1 MRHLFFWLLG
11 LAGGLL
17 WGCDALPGAP
27 SLEGRPPVVSELSFT
42 PDSVDFN
49 TLPPAQIQGDTA
61 FIPLSIAVRAH
72 DPDGQV
78 VQVAFVVQAPL
89 STPEPVATGTLEA
102 IGGDRYA
109 GQTILRLHR
118 AQVGPYTVLV
128 YAVDNEQ
135 RLSNQVRGTLWFWAT
150 GGPPVIEAVQ
160 VPDTLRRPAP
170 GEPPVVFQVV
180 ARVSDPDGLEN
191 ILRVELR
198 VNEGAPILL
207 CDDGSK
213 GICGGI
219 PNSGD
224 AVAGDSLFTMT
235 LSLAH
240 DNVPGTYTFAFQA
253 IDRTGLT
260 SEEVRRHVVVE

>member
-1 MRHLFFWLLG
+1 MRHVFWLLV

-27 SLEGRPPVVSELSFT
+27 SLEGRPPVVSDLSFT

-49 TLPPAQIQGDTA
+49 ALPAEQIRADTA
-61 FIPLSIAVRAH
+61 LIPLSLAVTAR
-72 DPDGQV
+72 DPDGRIAR
-78 VQVAFVVQAPL
+78 VAFVVRAPL
-89 STPEPVATGTLEA
+89 NTTKPVATGTLEA
-102 IGGDRYA
+102 AGADRYA
-109 GQTILRLHR
+109 GETTLRLHR

-128 YAVDNEQ
+128 YAVDDEE

-150 GGPPVIEAVQ
+150 GGPPVIEEVQ

-170 GEPPVVFQVV
+170 GEPPIIFQVV

-198 VNEGAPILL
+198 VNNGAPILL
-207 CDDGSK
+207 CDDGGK
-213 GICGGI
+213 GVCGGI

-224 AVAGDSLFTMT
+224 AVAGDGLFTMT
-235 LSLAH
+235 LLLAS
-240 DNVPGTYTFAFQA
+240 DNVPGTYTFVFQA